1 MTSKHRINN
10 RRGTSII
17 ITGRSISVNYT
28 EYKNQFDVVQDDN
41 QNMAIIVMNP
51 SHAPHVD
58 KSQLTCNINCANFV
72 NVTHFFI
79 MNNNVGPSVE
89 ISLNGYNSFR
99 I

>member
-28 EYKNQFDVVQDDN
+28 EYKNQFDDIVVQDDN
-41 QNMAIIVMNP
+41 QNMAIIERNQ

-58 KSQLTCNINCANFV
+58 KSQLTCNCANFV

-79 MNNNVGPSVE
+79 MNNNVGPSGQ
-89 ISLNGYNSFR
+89 IMLKYH
-99 I
+99 